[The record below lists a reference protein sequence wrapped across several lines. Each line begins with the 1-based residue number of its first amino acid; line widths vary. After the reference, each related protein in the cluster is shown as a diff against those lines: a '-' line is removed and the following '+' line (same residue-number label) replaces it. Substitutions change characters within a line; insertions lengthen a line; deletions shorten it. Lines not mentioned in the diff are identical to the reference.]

1 MSPFQFPTP
10 YINPPLLLSA
20 ATGISWSTIPN
31 RQATPEQQLAEQYNL
46 CQRASGFVDTAADQ
60 VLRATITTEQL
71 KGPGSPRF
79 EIDGIGNATVLL
91 SRSPILQVLGGQVAP
106 AMPPLQWT
114 TIPANMWV
122 INSPPLRLYGTS
134 VPGDAG
140 EWGQIVTL
148 GGGYVST
155 WGGRGNCFLQV
166 EYVNGWPHTSLTA
179 IGNPG
184 DTVLQVD
191 DCTGWAPPAGLTQG
205 AAGVVYDPSVNS
217 AQETAVVTAASVA
230 SGPGT
235 LTITPALTWEHQQ
248 GIVFSAM
255 PSQVFWSAIIF
266 SVGQALTRGATATT
280 VQTIGPSA
288 ARTTDDPYTLMKY
301 AEEMAHFLKRV
312 R

>member
-1 MSPFQFPTP
+1 
-10 YINPPLLLSA
+10 
-20 ATGISWSTIPN
+20 
-31 RQATPEQQLAEQYNL
+31 
-46 CQRASGFVDTAADQ
+46 
-60 VLRATITTEQL
+60 
-71 KGPGSPRF
+71 
-79 EIDGIGNATVLL
+79 
-91 SRSPILQVLGGQVAP
+91 
-106 AMPPLQWT
+106 
-114 TIPANMWV
+114 
-122 INSPPLRLYGTS
+122 
-134 VPGDAG
+134 
-140 EWGQIVTL
+140 
-148 GGGYVST
+148 
-155 WGGRGNCFLQV
+155 
-166 EYVNGWPHTSLTA
+166 
-179 IGNPG
+179 
-184 DTVLQVD
+184 
-191 DCTGWAPPAGLTQG
+191 
-205 AAGVVYDPSVNS
+205 VVYDPSVNS